1 MWFVYRVGIYTFTI
15 TPLVEISI
23 NISGIGE
30 FKNIHHRFYIAMK
43 NFVIFISKTM
53 VGSLLYREIIYFYQV
68 LALFEEHEDA
78 FTAFVEPFVILL
90 ILIANAVVGVWQ
102 ERNAESAIE
111 ALKEYEPEMG
121 KVVRGDKAGVQRIRA
136 KEIVP
141 GDIVEVSVGDKI
153 PADIRLSKIFSTTLR
168 IDQSI
173 LTGESVSV
181 IKHTDPVPDPRAV
194 NQVRSNERHAS
205 FFCFTFL
212 TFIYS
217 SVYDET
223 YEQFS

>member
-1 MWFVYRVGIYTFTI
+1 MPELILI
-15 TPLVEISI
+15 TAP
-23 NISGIGE
+23 
-30 FKNIHHRFYIAMK
+30 
-43 NFVIFISKTM
+43 
-53 VGSLLYREIIYFYQV
+53 QV

-121 KVVRGDKAGVQRIRA
+121 KVLRTDKAGVQRIRA

-153 PADIRLSKIFSTTLR
+153 PADIRLTKIFSTTLR

-181 IKHTDPVPDPRAV
+181 IKHTDPIPDPRAV
-194 NQVRSNERHAS
+194 NQVR
-205 FFCFTFL
+205 
-212 TFIYS
+212 
-217 SVYDET
+217 VYPGAILNF
-223 YEQFS
+223 Y